1 MITTNVDHQFQKAGF
16 DRRRLFYMQG
26 DYGLWQCSVPC
37 HQKTYDNEA
46 LVHEMVRSQTH
57 LRIPSRLIPRC
68 PRCGKPMSMNLRIDS
83 SFVEDE
89 GWHAASRR
97 YGEFLRQHMH
107 KRILFLELG
116 VGLNTPGDYKIPFLA
131 DDSAEFQSNLCLHQ

>member
-1 MITTNVDHQFQKAGF
+1 M
-16 DRRRLFYMQG
+16 
-26 DYGLWQCSVPC
+26 
-37 HQKTYDNEA
+37 
-46 LVHEMVRSQTH
+46 HEMVRLQSH
-57 LRIPSRLIPRC
+57 LRIPSRLIPCC

-89 GWHAASRR
+89 GWHAASQR

-116 VGLNTPGDYKIPFLA
+116 VGLNTPGVIKYPFWQMTAQNSKAIYACINKTEALCPEELA
-131 DDSAEFQSNLCLHQ
+131 KQAICIQQDIGQVLALL